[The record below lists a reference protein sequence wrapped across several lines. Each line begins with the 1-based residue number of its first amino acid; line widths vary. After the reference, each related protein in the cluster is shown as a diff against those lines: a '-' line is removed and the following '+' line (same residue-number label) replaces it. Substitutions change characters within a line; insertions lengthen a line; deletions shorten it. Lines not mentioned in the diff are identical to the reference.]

1 MAETVLPKFIRF
13 GLFEVDLRSGEVRK
27 GGVRLKLSG
36 QPLQVLAI
44 LLEKPAEVVT
54 RDQLQM
60 RLWPDT

>member
-1 MAETVLPKFIRF
+1 MAETLPSKFIRF
-13 GLFEVDLRSGEVRK
+13 GLFEVERSGEVRK

-44 LLEKPAEVVT
+44 LLEKPGEVVT

-60 RLWPDT
+60 RLWPDS